1 MFDCE
6 LWSDRLSD
14 YLEGELGR
22 AEHDALEQ
30 HLGECA
36 DCRSALEG
44 LRAVLERTARLE
56 DRLPERDLWPGIL
69 ARLEGAPREV
79 AERDVAPL
87 PSHPVQGA
95 KPATRRLSFS
105 VPQLAAAALALSLLS
120 GGMVWLLRPASEGQ
134 VAVTPPPPP
143 SEPTAPGGATVHF
156 AMDSARPQY
165 DAAVADLERILEE
178 GRGHLDPATIEA
190 LEQSLATIDRAI
202 EEARLAVARD
212 TADVY
217 LNNYLADTMK
227 RKLELLRY
235 ATTIVRAQ
243 S

>member
-1 MFDCE
+1 MFSCE
-6 LWSDRLSD
+6 HCSDRLSD
-14 YLEGELGR
+14 YLDGDLDR
-22 AEHDALEQ
+22 AEQGAFEA
-30 HLGECA
+30 HLAGCA

-44 LRAVLERTARLE
+44 LRALLARTAKLE
-56 DRLPERDLWPGIL
+56 DRPPERDLWPGIM
-69 ARLEGAPREV
+69 ARLEAAPREG
-79 AERDVAPL
+79 AERDLTPL
-87 PSHPVQGA
+87 QPRLERAA
-95 KPATRRLSFS
+95 KPVARRFSFS

-120 GGMVWLLRPASEGQ
+120 GGMVWLLRSAPEGRVAASTPTPSSAPA
-134 VAVTPPPPP
+134 
-143 SEPTAPGGATVHF
+143 APGAGAVRF
-156 AMDSARPQY
+156 AMDGARPQY

-190 LEQSLATIDRAI
+190 LEHSLATIDRAI

>member
-1 MFDCE
+1 MFSCE
-6 LWSDRLSD
+6 LWSERLSD
-14 YLEGELGR
+14 YLEGELDR
-22 AEHDALEQ
+22 AEHDALEG
-30 HLGECA
+30 HLAGCA
-36 DCRSALEG
+36 ACRRALEG
-44 LRAVLERTARLE
+44 LRAVLAGAAALE
-56 DRLPERDLWPGIL
+56 DRPPGRDLWPGIL
-69 ARLEGAPREV
+69 ARLETAPRD
-79 AERDVAPL
+79 AAARDA
-87 PSHPVQGA
+87 HPRTQRPA
-95 KPATRRLSFS
+95 KPAVRRFSFS
-105 VPQLAAAALALSLLS
+105 IPQLAAAALALSLLS